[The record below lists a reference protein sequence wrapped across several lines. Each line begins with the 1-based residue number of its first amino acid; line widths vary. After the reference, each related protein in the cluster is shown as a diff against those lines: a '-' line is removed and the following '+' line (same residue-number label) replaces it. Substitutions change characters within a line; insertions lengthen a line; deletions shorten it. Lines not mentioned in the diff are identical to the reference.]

1 MIYNDIK
8 GINLTLSILDFL
20 ILFFYILGSIIY
32 LEFIELKF
40 CNLNFYTRRNI
51 KERSNIDR
59 NLSLG
64 DIDVNSDSSPKEIE
78 E

>member
-20 ILFFYILGSIIY
+20 ISLFYILGSIIY